1 MKLHFEPNLDY
12 QHTAI
17 ESVCDLFRGQETCR
31 TEFTVTRDATAAQ
44 YTLAF
49 HESDLGIG
57 NRLHLLPDEILANL
71 SDIQIRNGLRPSAS
85 LASGDFTV
93 EMETGTG
100 KTYVY
105 LRSIFELNRR
115 YGFTKFVIVVPSVAI
130 KEGVYKT
137 LQITEE
143 HFRSLY
149 ANVPF
154 EYFLYDSSKLGQVRN
169 FATSPQIQIMVVTVG
184 AINKKDV
191 NNLYKD
197 TEKTGG
203 EKPID
208 LIKAT
213 RPILIVDEPQ
223 SVDGGL
229 EGQGKR
235 ALGEMKPLCTLRYSA
250 KDTLDKLF
258 AEDANY
264 QFPLGQ
270 LSLNKSIAVKVNGD
284 RFFSKHIAIVG
295 STGSGKSCTVA
306 RILHDVVGIAVNKNN
321 NLGKQNNSHVVIFDI
336 HDEYSAA
343 FALPKDEAFTLN
355 RLDIDTLSL
364 PYWLMNS
371 EELESMFIESNEEN
385 SHNQVSQFKL
395 AVILNKE
402 RHNPTIK
409 DMTYDTPVYFSIE
422 EVYRYIENMN
432 REIIGRLD
440 GENRPKLADGT
451 LVDDRKNHYF
461 EKLCTFVP
469 QSTANATKA
478 TNGPF
483 NGEFN
488 RFTSRLQTKLAD
500 KRLRFLLHP
509 SKAAGIPFL
518 TGDFEEIM
526 KQFLGYLNKAN
537 ITIVDLSGIPFEVLS
552 ITVSLVSRL
561 IFDFCFHYSKMR
573 HEIDALNDVPVM
585 IVCEEAHNYIPQRD
599 DAAYRSSRKSLE
611 RVAKEGRKY
620 GLSLM
625 VVSQR
630 PSEVSETIFA
640 QCNNFLA
647 LRLTNNADQN
657 YVRRL
662 FPDNSNG
669 ITDILPNLAPGECVV
684 VGDAVLLPAVVQMP
698 LPNPEPHSQSVRVH
712 QEWKEQWRDVT
723 FADVIGRWRKE

>member
-1 MKLHFEPNLDY
+1 MSTNRIGQVLSCAPEAIVVVVDDLKVFEEHKGNLQVGRYLRIAQGNNDFTMATIRNVRGVSP
-12 QHTAI
+12 QEKDGKPEWQFHI
-17 ESVCDLFRGQETCR
+17 ECQALGTLVGGKTFERGSV
-31 TEFTVTRDATAAQ
+31 
-44 YTLAF
+44 
-49 HESDLGIG
+49 
-57 NRLHLLPDEILANL
+57 LLPVPTEPAFTADE
-71 SDIQIRNGLRPSAS
+71 
-85 LASGDFTV
+85 
-93 EMETGTG
+93 ET
-100 KTYVY
+100 
-105 LRSIFELNRR
+105 
-115 YGFTKFVIVVPSVAI
+115 
-130 KEGVYKT
+130 
-137 LQITEE
+137 
-143 HFRSLY
+143 
-149 ANVPF
+149 
-154 EYFLYDSSKLGQVRN
+154 LG
-169 FATSPQIQIMVVTVG
+169 
-184 AINKKDV
+184 
-191 NNLYKD
+191 
-197 TEKTGG
+197 
-203 EKPID
+203 
-208 LIKAT
+208 
-213 RPILIVDEPQ
+213 
-223 SVDGGL
+223 
-229 EGQGKR
+229 
-235 ALGEMKPLCTLRYSA
+235 
-250 KDTLDKLF
+250 KLF
-258 AEDANY
+258 AEDADY

-270 LSLNKSIAVKVNGD
+270 LSLNKSIALKVNGD

-306 RILHDVVGIAVNKNN
+306 RILHDVVGIATQRNY
-321 NLGKQNNSHVVIFDI
+321 NLGKQNNSHIVVFDI

-343 FALPKDEAFTLN
+343 FALPQDQSFTLN
-355 RLDIDTLSL
+355 RLDIDSLCL

-402 RHNPTIK
+402 RHNATIK
-409 DMTYDTPVYFSIE
+409 EMTYDTPVYFSIE
-422 EVYRYIENMN
+422 EVYQYIENMN

-440 GENRPKLADGT
+440 GENKPKLSNGT
-451 LVDDRKNHYF
+451 LVNDRKDHYF
-461 EKLCTFVP
+461 DKLCTFVP
-469 QSTANATKA
+469 QSTAGATKA

-488 RFTSRLQTKLAD
+488 RFVSRLETKLAD

-509 SKAAGIPFL
+509 SKADGKPFK
-518 TGDFEEIM
+518 TDDFEEIM

-537 ITIVDLSGIPFEVLS
+537 VTIVDLSGIPFEVLS

-561 IFDFCFHYSKMR
+561 IFDFCFHYSKLR
-573 HEIDALNDVPVM
+573 HEKDALNDVPVM
-585 IVCEEAHNYIPQRD
+585 IVCEEAHNYIPQKD

-712 QEWKEQWRDVT
+712 QEWKELWRDIT
-723 FADVIGRWRKE
+723 FADVIHRWRKE

>member
-1 MKLHFEPNLDY
+1 MSWGSVMSTNRIGQVLSCAPEAIVVVVDDLKVFEE
-12 QHTAI
+12 HK
-17 ESVCDLFRGQETCR
+17 
-31 TEFTVTRDATAAQ
+31 
-44 YTLAF
+44 
-49 HESDLGIG
+49 
-57 NRLHLLPDEILANL
+57 
-71 SDIQIRNGLRPSAS
+71 AS
-85 LASGDFTV
+85 LQVGRYLRIAQGNNDFTV
-93 EMETGTG
+93 AAIRNVRGISAEDEEGKPVWHFHIECQAVGTLVGGKKFERASVLLPVPTEPVFAADMET
-100 KTYVY
+100 
-105 LRSIFELNRR
+105 L
-115 YGFTKFVIVVPSVAI
+115 
-130 KEGVYKT
+130 
-137 LQITEE
+137 
-143 HFRSLY
+143 
-149 ANVPF
+149 
-154 EYFLYDSSKLGQVRN
+154 
-169 FATSPQIQIMVVTVG
+169 
-184 AINKKDV
+184 
-191 NNLYKD
+191 
-197 TEKTGG
+197 
-203 EKPID
+203 
-208 LIKAT
+208 
-213 RPILIVDEPQ
+213 
-223 SVDGGL
+223 
-229 EGQGKR
+229 
-235 ALGEMKPLCTLRYSA
+235 
-250 KDTLDKLF
+250 DTLF
-258 AEDANY
+258 ADDAEY

-270 LSLNKSIAVKVNGD
+270 LSLNKAIALKVNGD

-306 RILHDVVGIAVNKNN
+306 RILHDVVGIAAQRND

-343 FALPKDEAFTLN
+343 FALPKSQSFTLN
-355 RLDIDTLSL
+355 RLDIDSLYL

-385 SHNQVSQFKL
+385 SHNQVSQFKQ

-402 RHNPTIK
+402 RNNQTIK
-409 DMTYDTPVYFSIE
+409 EMTYDTPVYFSIE

-432 REIIGRLD
+432 REIIGRLE

-451 LVDDRKNHYF
+451 LVDDRKDHYF
-461 EKLCTFVP
+461 DKLCTFVP

-488 RFTSRLQTKLAD
+488 RFVSRLETKLAD

-509 SKAAGIPFL
+509 SKAEGKPFK

-537 ITIVDLSGIPFEVLS
+537 VTIVDLSGIPFEVLS
-552 ITVSLVSRL
+552 ITVSLISRL
-561 IFDFCFHYSKMR
+561 IFDFCFHYSKLR
-573 HEIDALNDVPVM
+573 HEKDALNDVPVM
-585 IVCEEAHNYIPQRD
+585 IVCEEAHNYIPHRD

-611 RVAKEGRKY
+611 RIAKEGRKY

-662 FPDNSNG
+662 FPDNANG

-698 LPNPEPHSQSVRVH
+698 LPNPEPHSKSVRVH
-712 QEWKEQWRDVT
+712 QEWKELWRDIT
-723 FADVIGRWRKE
+723 FADVINRWRKE

>member
-1 MKLHFEPNLDY
+1 MSTNRIGQVLSCSPE
-12 QHTAI
+12 AI
-17 ESVCDLFRGQETCR
+17 
-31 TEFTVTRDATAAQ
+31 
-44 YTLAF
+44 
-49 HESDLGIG
+49 
-57 NRLHLLPDEILANL
+57 
-71 SDIQIRNGLRPSAS
+71 
-85 LASGDFTV
+85 
-93 EMETGTG
+93 
-100 KTYVY
+100 
-105 LRSIFELNRR
+105 
-115 YGFTKFVIVVPSVAI
+115 VIVVDNLKVF
-130 KEGVYKT
+130 
-137 LQITEE
+137 EE
-143 HFRSLY
+143 HKGSFQVGRYLRIAQGNNDETVASIR
-149 ANVPF
+149 NVRGVITQDKAGSPVWQFQIECQAVGTLVGGKTF
-154 EYFLYDSSKLGQVRN
+154 ERASVLLPVPTEPA
-169 FATSPQIQIMVVTVG
+169 FA
-184 AINKKDV
+184 ADN
-191 NNLYKD
+191 
-197 TEKTGG
+197 
-203 EKPID
+203 
-208 LIKAT
+208 
-213 RPILIVDEPQ
+213 
-223 SVDGGL
+223 
-229 EGQGKR
+229 
-235 ALGEMKPLCTLRYSA
+235 
-250 KDTLDKLF
+250 DTLDKLF
-258 AEDANY
+258 ADDADY

-270 LSLNKSIAVKVNGD
+270 LSLNKSITVKVNGD
-284 RFFSKHIAIVG
+284 RFFSKHVAIVG

-306 RILHDVVGIAVNKNN
+306 RILHDVVGIAVNKNK
-321 NLGKQNNSHVVIFDI
+321 NLGKKNNAHIVIFDI

-343 FALPKDEAFTLN
+343 FALPKAEAFTLN

-395 AVILNKE
+395 AVIMNKE

-409 DMTYDTPVYFSIE
+409 EMTYDTPVYFSIE

-432 REIIGRLD
+432 REIISRLD
-440 GENRPKLADGT
+440 EENRPKLIDGT
-451 LVDDRKNHYF
+451 LVDDRKKHYF
-461 EKLCTFVP
+461 EKLCTFVQ
-469 QSTANATKA
+469 QSTAAATKA

-488 RFTSRLQTKLAD
+488 RFTSRLETKLAD

-509 SKAAGIPFL
+509 SKAVGIPFQ

-573 HEIDALNDVPVM
+573 HEKNALNDVPVM

-669 ITDILPNLAPGECVV
+669 ITEILPNLAPGECVV

-698 LPNPEPHSQSVRVH
+698 LPNPEPHSKSVRVH
-712 QEWKEQWRDVT
+712 QEWKEPWRDIT

>member
-1 MKLHFEPNLDY
+1 
-12 QHTAI
+12 
-17 ESVCDLFRGQETCR
+17 V
-31 TEFTVTRDATAAQ
+31 
-44 YTLAF
+44 
-49 HESDLGIG
+49 
-57 NRLHLLPDEILANL
+57 LLP
-71 SDIQIRNGLRPSAS
+71 
-85 LASGDFTV
+85 
-93 EMETGTG
+93 
-100 KTYVY
+100 
-105 LRSIFELNRR
+105 
-115 YGFTKFVIVVPSVAI
+115 VP
-130 KEGVYKT
+130 
-137 LQITEE
+137 TEP
-143 HFRSLY
+143 
-149 ANVPF
+149 A
-154 EYFLYDSSKLGQVRN
+154 
-169 FATSPQIQIMVVTVG
+169 FA
-184 AINKKDV
+184 ADN
-191 NNLYKD
+191 
-197 TEKTGG
+197 
-203 EKPID
+203 
-208 LIKAT
+208 
-213 RPILIVDEPQ
+213 
-223 SVDGGL
+223 
-229 EGQGKR
+229 
-235 ALGEMKPLCTLRYSA
+235 
-250 KDTLDKLF
+250 DTLDKLF
-258 AEDANY
+258 ADDADY

-270 LSLNKSIAVKVNGD
+270 LSLNKSITVKVNGD
-284 RFFSKHIAIVG
+284 RFFSKHVAIVG

-306 RILHDVVGIAVNKNN
+306 RILHDVVGIAVNKNK
-321 NLGKQNNSHVVIFDI
+321 NLGKTNNAHIVIFDI

-343 FALPKDEAFTLN
+343 FALPKAEAFTLN

-395 AVILNKE
+395 AVIMNKE

-409 DMTYDTPVYFSIE
+409 EMTYDTPVYFSIE

-432 REIIGRLD
+432 REIISRLD
-440 GENRPKLADGT
+440 EENRPKLIDGT
-451 LVDDRKNHYF
+451 LVDDRKKHYF
-461 EKLCTFVP
+461 EKLCTFVQ
-469 QSTANATKA
+469 QSTAAATKA

-488 RFTSRLQTKLAD
+488 RFTSRLETKLAD

-509 SKAAGIPFL
+509 SKAVGIPFQ

-573 HEIDALNDVPVM
+573 HEKNALNDVPVM

-669 ITDILPNLAPGECVV
+669 ITEILPNLAPGECVV

-712 QEWKEQWRDVT
+712 QEWKEPWRDIT